1 MARHVVA
8 AVEEIPPGQ
17 SKIITV
23 RGREIGV
30 FNVASDFYALI
41 NRCPHEGAAL
51 CKGLLVGR
59 MEADKPGEYRLTR
72 KGEML
77 RCPWHGW
84 EFDIRTGQSWCD
96 PDNTFVRSY
105 KVSVEPG
112 ETLVKGPYVAETV
125 PVRVEGNYIVVDI

>member
-8 AVEEIPPGQ
+8 TVDEIAPGQ
-17 SKIITV
+17 SRIVTV

-30 FNVASDFYALI
+30 FNVKGDFYALM

-51 CKGLLVGR
+51 CKGRLVGR
-59 MEADKPGEYRLTR
+59 MESEKPGEYRLTR
-72 KGEML
+72 QGEML

-96 PDNTFVRSY
+96 PEHTDVRSF
-105 KVSVEPG
+105 KVRVEPG
-112 ETLVKGPYVAETV
+112 ESLVKGPYVAETV
-125 PVRVEGNYIVVDI
+125 PVRVEGNYVVVEL